1 MKNDKLLMAQVATLY
16 YEKNLTQ
23 QEIANT
29 MKLSRQTI
37 SKLLNE
43 AVTEKIVEIKIHNP
57 EEDKEELA
65 RAIRSSFTLS
75 NIHIA
80 TVSSD
85 DTYLRQLM
93 TSKTAVDVILPLLSQ
108 NKKIA
113 ISWGRTIQAFIEE
126 LPHKGVSFSHS
137 ISATAN
143 TSGNIVFPL
152 FGATDRQKSYYL
164 SNELARLFAEKIG
177 ARAEYA
183 WFPYVTD
190 NASDYDLFK
199 RTSYYKNME
208 ENWNNIDIAIVGI
221 GNRNALSQFEEA
233 FGPNPEATFDVGDIA
248 THSFT
253 VFGTISKQRAHTLCV
268 SEEALKQ
275 AKKVFAIACGN
286 DKTEAIVGAL
296 RTGLITDLIVDEYT
310 AKSILEYLSQNNL

>member
-43 AVTEKIVEIKIHNP
+43 AVAEKIVEIKIHNP

-65 RAIRSSFTLS
+65 TSLLSSFALS

-80 TVSSD
+80 SVSSD

-126 LPHKGVSFSHS
+126 LPHKDASRSS
-137 ISATAN
+137 NA
-143 TSGNIVFPL
+143 SGNIVFPL

-164 SNELARLFAEKIG
+164 SNDLARLFAEKI
-177 ARAEYA
+177 AAKAEYA
-183 WFPYVTD
+183 WFPYATD

-221 GNRNALSQFEEA
+221 GNRDALSQFEEA

-253 VFGTISKQRAHTLCV
+253 IFGTISKQRAHTLCV
-268 SEEALKQ
+268 SEEALKH

-296 RTGLITDLIVDEYT
+296 RTELITDLIVDEYT
-310 AKSILEYLSQNNL
+310 AKNILEYISPNNS